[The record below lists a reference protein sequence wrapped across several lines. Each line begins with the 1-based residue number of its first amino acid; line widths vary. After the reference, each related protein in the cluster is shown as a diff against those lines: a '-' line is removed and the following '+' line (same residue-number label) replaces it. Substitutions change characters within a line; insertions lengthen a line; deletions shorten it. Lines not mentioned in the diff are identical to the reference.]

1 MIPPPRACRL
11 GRGSAPGGEIRWP
24 PSRPRLPPSCGYICD
39 FLAGITSLCLSKI
52 KHARTDDEVRQE
64 MAYAKMRPTACT
76 VRGACNPPITPFPS
90 NRKTAYRSTVECH
103 TGSTSHLWISTTRAR
118 LAGTWVDG
126 LLTGRAWL
134 RRGAWSV
141 ERLASEPG
149 GLVPTTVTDPPP
161 IPFRAGTFSRRVS
174 CCEARLRC
182 LSTERHCRRS
192 CA

>member
-1 MIPPPRACRL
+1 MGAAQRPAARSADHLHGRGLHRAAGTFAIFWPGLPRCACRKSNTHVQMMKSVKKWRRQKCDQL
-11 GRGSAPGGEIRWP
+11 HVLFAAHAIRLSPLFPQIAKRPIVP
-24 PSRPRLPPSCGYICD
+24 PW
-39 FLAGITSLCLSKI
+39 
-52 KHARTDDEVRQE
+52 
-64 MAYAKMRPTACT
+64 
-76 VRGACNPPITPFPS
+76 
-90 NRKTAYRSTVECH
+90 ECH

-118 LAGTWVDG
+118 LAGTWVDN

-134 RRGAWSV
+134 RRAAWSV
-141 ERLASEPG
+141 EREPG
-149 GLVPTTVTDPPP
+149 GLVPTTVTRPPP